1 MGEGKLGLFILFV
14 LLTIAAIATAVAGM
28 ARGRPQAYL
37 GAAGLFVLALAML
50 GAASVTIV
58 DAGTVKVAK
67 LFGKMQQKS
76 YPPGIQIVNPLAEL
90 HTMNVRRDTYDFTDD
105 ATVRSLS
112 SDRVVLEVDIAFPL
126 ALNPAYAWK
135 VYERIGPRR
144 TFKRQFDSAAR
155 TAVRDVVAQYD
166 WKVAAT
172 TSRDQLAHD
181 ARDTFQRYLVEDLQG
196 VGFSEQEAKAT
207 FTVLPVQ
214 LRRVQPPD
222 KVLNAISE
230 KVAAQEDLERQKTLT
245 QIAEETALRRA
256 KEGLGV
262 KKLFDEL
269 PDGFSPTQISI
280 VLRAIADKRR
290 ADALMKAIEGDR
302 VNVMV
307 VDGGAAP
314 AVPVTGPPNS
324 Q

>member
-1 MGEGKLGLFILFV
+1 MGLFILFV
-14 LLTIAAIATAVAGM
+14 LLVIAAVVTAVAG
-28 ARGRPQAYL
+28 AVRGRPQAYL
-37 GAAGLFVLALAML
+37 GAAGLFVLALAVL
-50 GAASVTIV
+50 AAASVTIV

-76 YPPGIQIVNPLAEL
+76 YSPGIQIVNPLAEL
-90 HTMNVRRDTYDFTDD
+90 HAMNVRRDTYDFTGKS
-105 ATVRSLS
+105 TVRGLS
-112 SDRVVLEVDIAFPL
+112 SDRVVLEIDIAFPL

-135 VYERIGPRR
+135 IYERVGPRQ
-144 TFKRQFDSAAR
+144 TFMRQFDSAAR
-155 TAVRDVVAQYD
+155 TAVRDVVAEYD
-166 WKVAAT
+166 WKLAAT
-172 TSRDQLAHD
+172 TARNEIAQQAHD
-181 ARDTFQRYLVEDLQG
+181 TFESYLVRDLMG
-196 VGFSEQEAKAT
+196 IGFTEEEAKAT

-214 LRRVQPPD
+214 LRRVQPPK

-269 PDGFSPTQISI
+269 PAGFSPTQISI

-290 ADALMKAIEGDR
+290 SDALMKAVEGDR
-302 VNVMV
+302 ISIMV

-314 AVPVTGPPNS
+314 AVPITGLPEAS
-324 Q
+324 ASR